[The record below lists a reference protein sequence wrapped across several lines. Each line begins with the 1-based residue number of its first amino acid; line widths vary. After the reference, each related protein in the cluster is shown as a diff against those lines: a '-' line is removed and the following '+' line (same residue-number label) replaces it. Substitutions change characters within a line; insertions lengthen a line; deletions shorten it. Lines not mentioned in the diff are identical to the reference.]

1 MTGDDLLWW
10 LEALWYD
17 ITNPGQAN
25 VFFLVFR
32 VAVVYVFAWFFWN
45 ILKSI
50 YKSLQISF
58 FWRVRRFATA
68 PQRWVRNRKKERE
81 WRQEQEEA
89 KRRQAQIEE
98 QSRLQEEERRAHER
112 EMFEKI
118 MKTPPASRRKR

>member
-1 MTGDDLLWW
+1 MSGDDLLWW
-10 LEALWYD
+10 FEELWYD

-50 YKSLQISF
+50 YKSAQVSF
-58 FWRVRRFATA
+58 LWRIRRFVTA
-68 PQRWVRNRKKERE
+68 PQRWLRNRKQERE
-81 WRQEQEEA
+81 WRRQQEEA
-89 KRRQAQIEE
+89 KRNQIQMEE
-98 QSRLQEEERRAHER
+98 QRRLQEAAKRTQEK

-118 MKTPPASRRKR
+118 MKTPPITRRKR